1 MGLTN
6 VGVMRQ
12 RYQKV
17 EAAPSRFAGGGEA
30 YTEWAKRADAWADKQ
45 ADKPAHKKKN
55 TKIVDKW
62 FN

>member
-1 MGLTN
+1 
-6 VGVMRQ
+6 MRQ